1 MHSTKGYAGR
11 VLIVYSVPANLIGH
25 HSILKWDSLI
35 EVSPKV
41 NDALA
46 ANKALAINPKR
57 VVSTLA
63 LRGQYG
69 VVTGKTPVG
78 LSRLSPHRARGD
90 NELGHFYSYQHYET
104 FQFTFGKSSS
114 SN

>member
-1 MHSTKGYAGR
+1 MDRFAHPSCTGLKDVVMHSTISYAGR
-11 VLIVYSVPANLIGH
+11 VLIVESVPANFIGH

-41 NDALA
+41 NDALV
-46 ANKALAINPKR
+46 ANKALAINPER

-69 VVTGKTPVG
+69 VITGKTPVG
-78 LSRLSPHRARGD
+78 LSRLSARRALQQRVQ
-90 NELGHFYSYQHYET
+90 HF
-104 FQFTFGKSSS
+104 
-114 SN
+114 